1 MQSVLFLEACA
12 TSLFGEPEYA
22 GLVGVVLR
30 AMRWVSLS
38 GVSERRSCLTMGGGA
53 EDDQL
58 IVTCIHSG
66 LSWVAPIKSLESV
79 FGMVE
84 VFCWVPDFI
93 VFW

>member
-1 MQSVLFLEACA
+1 MAACA
-12 TSLFGEPEYA
+12 TSRFGEPEYCE
-22 GLVGVVLR
+22 LVGVVLR
-30 AMRWVSLS
+30 GTCWASLR
-38 GVSERRSCLTMGGGA
+38 GLCECRSCLMMGGGA
-53 EDDQL
+53 EEDLL